1 MAILLLI
8 NFYSIN
14 ENEYNSIKSENNDKI
29 YKNNL
34 MKKEDFFKF

>member
-14 ENEYNSIKSENNDKI
+14 ENECNSIKSENNDKI